1 MPRLYASNPRTMP
14 ARGLLFALGLGIG
27 IWSLGSSAAVTHAE
41 LDFDRTFSEAG
52 EPASLYFKARYGV
65 PGSAH
70 TLELW
75 RLGQAHLLRKTD
87 KRIETYVARSPKD
100 PEFQMTV
107 LDRQRNIA
115 SHVSRTSLYK
125 VGSFIDWFD
134 LAHGLRR
141 PVGPYELV
149 RSTTPPGVTAPI
161 EDCQWFELHA
171 GNKTD
176 RLCWSARY
184 RIPLLIY
191 SMARSEVVWSV
202 EQVSTRPVSPSRF
215 RADETGFVIN
225 NADRDIEQD

>member
-1 MPRLYASNPRTMP
+1 MPS
-14 ARGLLFALGLGIG
+14 RGLFFALGLGIG
-27 IWSLGSSAAVTHAE
+27 VWSLGSSAAVSPAE

-65 PGSAH
+65 PGAAH

-87 KRIETYVARSPKD
+87 ARIETYVTRSSKE

-107 LDRQRNIA
+107 LDHQRHIA
-115 SHVSRTSLYK
+115 SHVSRNSLYK

-141 PVGPYELV
+141 PVGHYELV
-149 RSTTPPGVTAPI
+149 RATTPPDVTAPI
-161 EDCQWFELHA
+161 EDCQWFELHT
-171 GNKTD
+171 GTTTD

-184 RIPLLIY
+184 RIPLVIY
-191 SMARSEVVWSV
+191 SMARSAVVWSV
-202 EQVSTRPVSPSRF
+202 EQVSTRPVSLARF
-215 RADETGFVIN
+215 RVDETGFVIN